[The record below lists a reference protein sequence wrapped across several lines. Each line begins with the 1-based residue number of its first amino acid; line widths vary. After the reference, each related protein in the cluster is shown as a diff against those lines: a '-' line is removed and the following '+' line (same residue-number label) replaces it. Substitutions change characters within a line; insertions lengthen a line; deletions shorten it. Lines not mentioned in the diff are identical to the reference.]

1 MNKTTKTTNNAAVNN
16 SEVKKFDFPN
26 FLILNHYEDLK
37 IFYSKKTCEKFTS
50 LDISGLI
57 FNSEKYNALNIKNL
71 IIMND
76 IDHRYDLLKLKRV
89 RIFKELEEISLK
101 IKKVKVEKLLTN
113 DQVALLDLEK
123 KKELLEKEDAEVVEK
138 LDIIKNIMLD
148 LEKYK
153 DLADTFNNLEN
164 MTSQDYKMFKVIQ
177 VFLNDSR
184 KVDLVRLFER
194 VIYAARDYS
203 AIDFSEKVSAEI
215 KTKYWKN
222 YSKELDDF
230 LKSFQVEKGSEIF
243 FNSRTVS
250 YNETEKRNIS
260 SMLSGMK
267 IRMDANGQ
275 LFLTKDDLV
284 KNLIP
289 LLCNIIIMKKQG
301 VKVVYY
307 DPKYYTK

>member
-1 MNKTTKTTNNAAVNN
+1 MSKTTNKNNETVNN

-37 IFYSKKTCEKFTS
+37 IFYSKKTREKFTS

-76 IDHRYDLLKLKRV
+76 IDHRYDLLKLKKV

-101 IKKVKVEKLLTN
+101 IKKVKVEKLLMN
-113 DQVALLDLEK
+113 DQVVLLDLEK
-123 KKELLEKEDAEVVEK
+123 KKELLEKEEAEVVEK

-184 KVDLVRLFER
+184 KVDLVRIFEP

-230 LKSFQVEKGSEIF
+230 LKGFQVEKGSEVF

-275 LFLTKDDLV
+275 LFLTKDDLI

>member
-1 MNKTTKTTNNAAVNN
+1 MSKTANKNNETVNN

-37 IFYSKKTCEKFTS
+37 IFYSKKICEKFTS

-76 IDHRYDLLKLKRV
+76 IDHRYDLLKLKKV

-123 KKELLEKEDAEVVEK
+123 KKELLEKEDTEVAEK

-184 KVDLVRLFER
+184 KVDLVRIFEP

-203 AIDFSEKVSAEI
+203 AIDFLEKVSAEI
-215 KTKYWKN
+215 KTKYWKA
-222 YSKELDDF
+222 YTKELDDF
-230 LKSFQVEKGSEIF
+230 LKGFQVEKGSEIF

-275 LFLTKDDLV
+275 LFLTKDDLI

-301 VKVVYY
+301 IKVVYY